1 MSWQAVRQQLGPGHR
16 RNSAPDFSRLA
27 SYKAPVLHDAETT
40 LMIRVMLP
48 AAKSDNLLQFKVKPG
63 GALETMQKG
72 IQDAVQGLMTDCRE
86 FLDESDLQNNDRNFE
101 IAVASCEGQL
111 EEWQQLLSAAKATE
125 NRAESNRVEVAKM
138 KENYL
143 KEIVLLRQQLGVK
156 KRAEERGEEF
166 MVEEVTHLTVADEK
180 PPEESVLAQEAHLQE
195 QAKKDEAL
203 HEATLEE
210 LRNENQELLYKYKT
224 LKMQMNAQQE
234 LMSRRIDLREFAE
247 AEIQTVPPSR
257 CDRFTV
263 TEPTNMVS
271 QEVQVQMQTQT
282 ETPAS
287 TPAATSARL
296 PFRRRTQLTQPA
308 PPGRRSRMPT
318 MKIEVTDADLPLMD
332 SSSDSS
338 GDEEQDMP
346 ATIEVQTAKSE
357 AKVVRVNSDPIAS
370 MSLRQITPLPELP
383 GPVGVSIAVQVDPEM
398 LLPGEMSPREPD
410 SPKPGGRRPFVGCT
424 GSQANSE
431 DTIFDP
437 ADDLEVDLEVA
448 QIMEP
453 NLPPLTGRERSKS
466 SSKSVSK
473 RAVTLPTEADLSQA
487 PLMTISSQ
495 ANCVAYVPNNKA
507 ISARPS
513 SRNISKPRFARSASR
528 NGAATPVTPR
538 NLTEGSAPSTPRVA
552 RTLTQSS
559 VGSYGLF

>member
-1 MSWQAVRQQLGPGHR
+1 
-16 RNSAPDFSRLA
+16 
-27 SYKAPVLHDAETT
+27 
-40 LMIRVMLP
+40 
-48 AAKSDNLLQFKVKPG
+48 
-63 GALETMQKG
+63 
-72 IQDAVQGLMTDCRE
+72 
-86 FLDESDLQNNDRNFE
+86 
-101 IAVASCEGQL
+101 
-111 EEWQQLLSAAKATE
+111 
-125 NRAESNRVEVAKM
+125 
-138 KENYL
+138 
-143 KEIVLLRQQLGVK
+143 
-156 KRAEERGEEF
+156 
-166 MVEEVTHLTVADEK
+166 
-180 PPEESVLAQEAHLQE
+180 ESVLAQEAHLQE
-195 QAKKDEAL
+195 QTKKD
-203 HEATLEE
+203 EATLEE
-210 LRNENQELLYKYKT
+210 LKNENQELLYKYKT

-282 ETPAS
+282 EAPAS

-332 SSSDSS
+332 SSSD
-338 GDEEQDMP
+338 DEDMP
-346 ATIEVQTAKSE
+346 ATIEAEEAKTE
-357 AKVVRVNSDPIAS
+357 PKVVRVISDPIAS
-370 MSLRQITPLPELP
+370 MSLRQITPLTAPP
-383 GPVGVSIAVQVDPEM
+383 VSVGVSIAVQVDPEM

-410 SPKPGGRRPFVGCT
+410 SPKPGGRRPFVGRT
-424 GSQANSE
+424 GSQANASD

-466 SSKSVSK
+466 AAKSGSK

-495 ANCVAYVPNNKA
+495 ANCFAFVPNSKA
-507 ISARPS
+507 DSARPS
-513 SRNISKPRFARSASR
+513 S
-528 NGAATPVTPR
+528 
-538 NLTEGSAPSTPRVA
+538 
-552 RTLTQSS
+552 
-559 VGSYGLF
+559 